1 MGKEQGGKILL
12 IDDEENMSWLFEES
26 LGQKY
31 RILTAT
37 TREKGLELLVKEA
50 PNLILLDLYIGD
62 ANGLDVLKEIRQ
74 AGYTMPVLVITAF
87 GSVETAVQAMK
98 DGAYDYIVKPFSFE
112 KLEKAIDQIL
122 SSGSRNSKTKREII
136 YQSAEMNEVLSTLDK
151 AAATNANLL
160 LLGESGTGKELF
172 AREAHRCS
180 SRSGGPFIAINCAA
194 VPENLLESELF
205 GYEKGA
211 FTGAAAAKIGKLQL
225 ADGGTIFLD
234 EIGDMPIIL
243 QGKLLRVLEQRQI
256 EKLGGTKPVDINV
269 RVIAATNQDLNKFM
283 LEGRFRSDLYY
294 RLAVIPLN
302 IPPLRERT
310 NDIVY
315 LANYFLV
322 KFSEQY
328 GKRFQ
333 KVSAGTAE
341 ILNGYNWPGNVRELR
356 NIMEQVVILHN
367 GMIVE
372 PEHLPSFLAAKSHPL
387 AEERKWK
394 ERKSRHI
401 SNYERQ
407 EICKALNK
415 YNGNRTKAAAFL
427 SMSVRNLQL
436 KIKELGIGPEDYF
449 QNFHV

>member
-1 MGKEQGGKILL
+1 MNRDQRPRILL
-12 IDDEENMSWLFEES
+12 IDDEENMSWLFEAS
-26 LGQKY
+26 LGHKY
-31 RILTAT
+31 QIFTAT
-37 TREKGLELLVKEA
+37 SWQQGLNIIKKETL
-50 PNLILLDLYIGD
+50 NLIILDLYIGND
-62 ANGLDVLKEIRQ
+62 YGLDVFKEIRKM
-74 AGYTMPVLVITAF
+74 GHNMPVLLITAF

-112 KLEKAIDQIL
+112 KLEKSIEQIL
-122 SSGSRNSKTKREII
+122 NANRSDNKEKRDIV
-136 YQSAEMNEVLSTLDK
+136 YQSPQMGQVLTTLDK
-151 AAATNANLL
+151 AATSNANIL

-180 SRSGGPFIAINCAA
+180 SRSAGPFIAINCAA

-211 FTGAAAAKIGKLQL
+211 FTGAAAPKVGKLQL

-269 RVIAATNQDLNKFM
+269 RVIAATNQDLDKFM

-294 RLAVIPLN
+294 RLAVIPIN

-310 NDIVY
+310 GDIAY
-315 LANYFLV
+315 LANHFLY

-328 GKRFQ
+328 Q
-333 KVSAGTAE
+333 KNLHQITDE
-341 ILNGYNWPGNVRELR
+341 TLELFNLYNWPGNVRELR
-356 NIMEQVVILHN
+356 NVMEQVVILHD
-367 GMIVE
+367 GHAVE
-372 PEHLPSFLAAKSHPL
+372 PKHLPNFFLANYSPA
-387 AEERKWK
+387 AANWK
-394 ERKSRHI
+394 DKKTQHI

-407 EICKALNK
+407 EICKALNRF
-415 YNGNRTKAAAFL
+415 NGNRTKAAAFL

-436 KIKELGIGPEDYF
+436 KIKDLGIQSSDYT
-449 QNFHV
+449 NI